1 MTLVY
6 QNATGADEF
15 GFNELGL
22 PPADCQ
28 KLFIGKGWVFVRPRT
43 ELRMTYKKNY
53 VMGTTDSKEA
63 YAQDAEKA
71 MFCCIRDQKDKKNSS
86 RTKVSIESVAMPG
99 SIRMPWTI
107 WPEQTNDSKD
117 IVAEKSVSL
126 QDSLWRNTFSSI
138 KSQTSKQDEKG
149 SDLWTSAQLTT
160 LKDAVL
166 RSASTMRCKSPG
178 FFALQVLDPRLRIR
192 APPF

>member
-1 MTLVY
+1 
-6 QNATGADEF
+6 
-15 GFNELGL
+15 
-22 PPADCQ
+22 
-28 KLFIGKGWVFVRPRT
+28 
-43 ELRMTYKKNY
+43 
-53 VMGTTDSKEA
+53 MGTTESKE
-63 YAQDAEKA
+63 QDAA
-71 MFCCIRDQKDKKNSS
+71 CFCCIRDQKDKKNSS
-86 RTKVSIESVAMPG
+86 RTKVSMESVAMPG

-117 IVAEKSVSL
+117 MVPEKSVSL
-126 QDSLWRNTFSSI
+126 QDSLGRNTFSSI
-138 KSQTSKQDEKG
+138 KSQKIKQDEKG
-149 SDLWTSAQLTT
+149 SNLWTSAQLTT